1 MVAENNSLKEKLFN
15 QEEILK
21 SLRKNC
27 EDIDSAKAQLKTK
40 IVDLKASEEN
50 REWLSVQL
58 KSKESENHEVQLSI

>member
-27 EDIDSAKAQLKTK
+27 EDIDSAKA
-40 IVDLKASEEN
+40 
-50 REWLSVQL
+50 
-58 KSKESENHEVQLSI
+58 